1 MKVWELLSLVPQ
13 LEAADPEDSVVID
26 ADSRSVFLV
35 NTRLGLFQPLED
47 PADLSLTKE
56 DEDFLRSLHIPC

>member
-13 LEAADPEDSVVID
+13 LEAADPEDSVVIN

-35 NTRLGLFQPLED
+35 NTRPGLFQPLED
-47 PADLSLTKE
+47 PADLRLTRD
-56 DEDFLRSLHIPC
+56 DEEFLRSLHIPC